1 MRATVIRSLGG
12 PEVLV
17 TEDVDEP
24 VAGPGEVVVEIAAA
38 GLNFIDTYHR
48 SGLYPV
54 GLPFTP
60 GLEAGGTVVSVGS
73 AVDDLSE
80 GDRVAFFS
88 TLGAYAER
96 AAIPADQLVPVPE
109 EVSLDIAA
117 ASMVQGLTALY
128 LTTETYPLEDGS
140 TCLIHAGAGGVGLIL
155 TQMAKQLGATV
166 FTTVGNDAK
175 AAISRAAGAD
185 HVIVYSR
192 EDFGDR
198 IREIGGERPLDVIY
212 DGVGKATVPTGFG
225 LLRRFGV
232 MVAFGNASGA
242 VDPVDPLVLTA
253 NGSLFFTRPTLFDH
267 VAGRDSLLGMSEQLF
282 VWIAQGLDVRIGNRY
297 PLEEAAEAHRAL
309 EGRATTGKVLIE
321 P

>member
-12 PEVLV
+12 PEVLA

-24 VAGPGEVVVEIAAA
+24 MAGPGEVVVEIAAA

-48 SGLYPV
+48 TGLYPV

-60 GLEAGGTVVSVGS
+60 GLEAAGTVASVGS
-73 AVDDLSE
+73 GVDGMSE
-80 GDRVAFFS
+80 GDRVAFCS

-96 AAIPADQLVPVPE
+96 AAIPADRLVPVPE
-109 EVSLDIAA
+109 EVSLDTAA

-128 LTTETYPLEDGS
+128 LATETYPLEEGS
-140 TCLIHAGAGGVGLIL
+140 ACLIHAGAGGVGLIL
-155 TQMAKQLGATV
+155 TQMAKRLGATV
-166 FTTVGNDAK
+166 FTTVGSDAK
-175 AAISRAAGAD
+175 AEISRTAGAD
-185 HVIVYSR
+185 HVIVYTR

-225 LLRRFGV
+225 LLRRFGM

-242 VDPVDPLVLTA
+242 VDPVDPLVLSA

-267 VAGRDSLLGMSEQLF
+267 VAERDSLLGMSEQLF
-282 VWIAQGLDVRIGNRY
+282 GWIAGGLDVRIGDRY
-297 PLEEAAEAHRAL
+297 PLEAAAEAHRAL

>member
-1 MRATVIRSLGG
+1 MRTTVIRSLGG

-24 VAGPGEVVVEIAAA
+24 VAGPGNVVVDIAAA

-48 SGLYPV
+48 TGLYPV
-54 GLPFTP
+54 ELPFTP
-60 GLEAGGTVVSVGS
+60 GLEAAGTVASVGS
-73 AVDDLSE
+73 GVEGMSE
-80 GDRVAFFS
+80 GDRVAFCS
-88 TLGAYAER
+88 ALGAYAER
-96 AAIPADQLVPVPE
+96 AVIPADQLVPVPE
-109 EVSLDIAA
+109 GVSLATAA

-128 LTTETYPLEDGS
+128 LATETYPLEDGS

-155 TQMAKQLGATV
+155 TQMAKRLGATV
-166 FTTVGNDAK
+166 FTTVGSDAK
-175 AAISRAAGAD
+175 AEISRAAGAD
-185 HVIVYSR
+185 HVIVYTR

-198 IREIGGERPLDVIY
+198 VQEIGGERPLDVIY
-212 DGVGKATVPTGFG
+212 DGVGKATVPTGFA
-225 LLRRFGV
+225 LLRRFGM

-242 VDPVDPLVLTA
+242 VDPVDPLVLSA

-267 VAGRDSLLGMSEQLF
+267 VAGREPLLRMSGDLF
-282 VWIAQGLDVRIGNRY
+282 SWIAGGLDVRIGDRY
-297 PLEEAAEAHRAL
+297 PLEDAAGAHRAL

>member
-48 SGLYPV
+48 TGLYPV

-60 GLEAGGTVVSVGS
+60 GIEAAGTVASVGS

-175 AAISRAAGAD
+175 AEISRAAGAD

-225 LLRRFGV
+225 LLRRFGM

-242 VDPVDPLVLTA
+242 VDPVDPLVLTV

-267 VAGRDSLLGMSEQLF
+267 VAERDSLIGMSEQF
-282 VWIAQGLDVRIGNRY
+282 FAWIAHGLDVRIGDRY